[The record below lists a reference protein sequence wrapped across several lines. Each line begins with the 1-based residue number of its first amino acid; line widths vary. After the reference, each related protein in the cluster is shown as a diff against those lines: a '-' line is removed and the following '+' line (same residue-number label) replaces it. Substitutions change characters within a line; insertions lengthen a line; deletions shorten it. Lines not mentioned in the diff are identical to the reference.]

1 METQKYIA
9 QTSGATLVILED
21 DQIRVCAL
29 DTRSEWKIGRYDPD
43 IPNTPDILFTSK
55 IVSREHGWIQNID
68 NQWFF
73 VDNPQNLNGTFH
85 NGVKLPRR
93 KDGVKTPVMLESGDV
108 LRIDN
113 EDLNHVSSQG
123 VLMLFTTAT
132 IKGTWTTYQLKNQTT
147 IIGRD
152 DSCDIVE
159 PLPYM
164 SAKHAKISYVNGSYY
179 LSDCNSRAG
188 TFLNG
193 QQVKTST
200 LLREKDY
207 ISICDCNYFFL
218 GDKLLYARRN
228 RSKELEQLRYTR
240 PADRPVILS
249 ADIDTKRV
257 KDNNGNG
264 MKELLRDIHLKIKQG
279 TLVALLGTAGAGKST
294 VMNCLNGMDLV
305 GVQGKV
311 IFREVDLMKHFDQMK
326 YLIGS
331 VPQKKTFHPTFTP
344 EKEFRIAARKRLPA
358 DTTKAE
364 IEDRVDKTLEMLSM
378 TDVRKNR
385 NSKLSGGEQTRV
397 NVGIE
402 LVADRDL
409 LCLDEPDQ
417 GLSPNYKHELF
428 EIMQNLAHSNGKSV
442 LTIIHDVSEIDLFD
456 QVIMLAKVDGVG
468 RLAFSGTPDEARKH
482 FCVTD
487 IKDAYSLLEKNPEKY
502 VR

>member
-1 METQKYIA
+1 MQTQKYIA
-9 QTSGATLVILED
+9 QISGASLIVLED
-21 DQIRVCAL
+21 DRIRVFAL
-29 DTRSEWKIGRYDPD
+29 DTRPEWKIGRYDPD
-43 IPNTPDILFTSK
+43 IPNTPEILFSSN

-68 NQWFF
+68 DQWFF
-73 VDNPQNLNGTFH
+73 VDNPSNLNGTFH
-85 NGVKLPRR
+85 NGVKIAKPRNR
-93 KDGVKTPVMLESGDV
+93 NKTPVMLENGDV

-113 EDLNHVSSQG
+113 EDLNHVSAQG

-132 IKGTWTTYQLKNQTT
+132 IKGTWTTYPLKQQITV
-147 IIGRD
+147 IGRD
-152 DSCDIVE
+152 ESCDIVE
-159 PLPYM
+159 ALPYM

-179 LSDCNSRAG
+179 LSDCGSCAG

-193 QQVKTST
+193 QLVKSST

-207 ISICDCNYFFL
+207 ISLCDCNYFFL

-228 RSKELEQLRYTR
+228 RRKELEYLRQTR
-240 PADRPVILS
+240 PSDRPVILK
-249 ADIDTKRV
+249 ADIETKRV
-257 KDNNGNG
+257 KDNNGSG
-264 MKELLRDIHLKIKQG
+264 MKELLRDIHLEIKQG
-279 TLVALLGTAGAGKST
+279 TLVALLGTAGAGKTT
-294 VMNCLNGMDLV
+294 VMNCLNGMDLG

-344 EKEFRIAARKRLPA
+344 EKEFRIAAKKRLPA
-358 DTTKAE
+358 DTTKEE
-364 IEDRVDKTLEMLSM
+364 IEERVNKTLEMLSM
-378 TDVRKNR
+378 TGVRKNR

-428 EIMQNLAHSNGKSV
+428 EIMRNLAHTNGKSV

-456 QVIMLAKVDGVG
+456 QVIMLAKVNGVG

-482 FCVTD
+482 FGITD
-487 IKDAYSLLEKNPEKY
+487 IKDAYSLLEQNPEKY